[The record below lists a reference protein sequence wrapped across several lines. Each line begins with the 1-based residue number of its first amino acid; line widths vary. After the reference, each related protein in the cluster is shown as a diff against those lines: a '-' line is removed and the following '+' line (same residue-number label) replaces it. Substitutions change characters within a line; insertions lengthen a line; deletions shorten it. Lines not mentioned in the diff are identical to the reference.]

1 MSSERLGPGPSQLAM
16 VDLRLNADDGRYG
29 QFSIYCSI
37 DPKQGDRLLES
48 LAQSVRI
55 NIVVQ
60 YKRTT
65 TPIFKIFKRAT
76 PTS

>member
-1 MSSERLGPGPSQLAM
+1 MSSERLGPGPSELAT
-16 VDLRLNADDGRYG
+16 VGLRLNADDGQYER
-29 QFSIYCSI
+29 FSIYYSI
-37 DPKQGDRLLES
+37 DPKQGDRILES
-48 LAQSVRI
+48 LSESVRI

-65 TPIFKIFKRAT
+65 TPIFKIFNRAT